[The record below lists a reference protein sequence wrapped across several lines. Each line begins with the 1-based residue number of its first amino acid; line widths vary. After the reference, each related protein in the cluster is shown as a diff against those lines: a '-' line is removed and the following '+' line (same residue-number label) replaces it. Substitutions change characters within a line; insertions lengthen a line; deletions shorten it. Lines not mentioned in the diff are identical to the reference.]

1 MKVLSFGHIPASV
14 GGLQSSGLA
23 NVIYRL
29 AYHGAKQHGV
39 EMYLAATDVFV
50 PTLNREE
57 LTIIGWTKRLV
68 LRHAISHPLST
79 IKALYNA
86 VKCKIHYTKL
96 VSISGLIV
104 KSLVLDNSIKKVSPD
119 IIHLHGANSILYYPI
134 IPRRCKI
141 VVTLHGNIGDDVN
154 LENHKIHAKM
164 ENGVCSS
171 KRIGCLCLISSNLE
185 NIFVQEYGAIT
196 PPVQII
202 LNAFDNKV
210 FKYINGDVHEKLT
223 LCTIASF
230 SKRKGQERV
239 VDALI
244 ESGCNYRYVC
254 IGHISDTDK
263 AYLEK
268 KARDIDFEWLGI
280 KKPEE
285 IREILAGCDYMVL
298 PSSTEGFGL
307 VYLEAIAC
315 GVPVIIP
322 KHLPLALEGDI
333 LNDRNSIRIEDSSSD
348 AICAILPSLST
359 RTWNRKDVAESV
371 ISYTWDNIAKE
382 YNELYKSLLAE

>member
-29 AYHGAKQHGV
+29 AYHGAKQDGV